1 MQPSETLPAGRQASN
16 KRPASERV
24 GLALAETEAATA
36 AVEHMRAA
44 EVAGVRQ
51 VWMNQT
57 PTAPD
62 TLTVLAAAAVRTT
75 TIRLG
80 TAVVPTYPRHPLA
93 LAQQALA
100 LFDLAPER
108 LRLGVGPSHLPIIEG
123 VYGLPMPSPLAHL
136 REYVTVLRAAL
147 WQGQVDYRGRFYQ
160 VQVSMP
166 RTPRT
171 PILISALRE
180 KAFHLAGELAD
191 GAISWMCPVPYLLE
205 KALPALQAGAAK
217 SGRPAPPLVAHL
229 PVALGQDRQAMRA
242 VARQQLGAY
251 GRLPFYVQMFAEAGF
266 PVASD
271 GTMSDAL
278 LDSLVVFGDE
288 ATIAARLADLLA
300 QGLDEVLV
308 KPLPVARPEDERARL
323 ARLLG
328 QL

>member
-1 MQPSETLPAGRQASN
+1 
-16 KRPASERV
+16 
-24 GLALAETEAATA
+24 
-36 AVEHMRAA
+36 MRAA

>member
-1 MQPSETLPAGRQASN
+1 MQPSETLPVGRQTSN
-16 KRPASERV
+16 ERPARERV
-24 GLALAETEAATA
+24 GLALAETEAAA
-36 AVEHMRAA
+36 AVVEHIRAA
-44 EVAGVRQ
+44 EGAGVRQ
-51 VWMNQT
+51 VWMGQP
-57 PTAPD
+57 PTGPD

-80 TAVVPTYPRHPLA
+80 TAIVPTYPRHPLA

-108 LRLGVGPSHLPIIEG
+108 LRLGVGPSHGPFIEG
-123 VYGLPMPSPLAHL
+123 IYGLPMPSPLAHL

-147 WQGQVDYRGRFYQ
+147 WQGQVHHQGRFYQ
-160 VQVSMP
+160 VQATLP

-217 SGRPAPPLVAHL
+217 SGRPAPPLIAAV

-242 VARQQLGAY
+242 AARQQLGAL
-251 GRLPFYVQMFAEAGF
+251 GRFPFYVQMFAEAGF

-300 QGLDEVLV
+300 QGLDEVYV
-308 KPLPVARPEDERARL
+308 KPLPVARPEDEQARL

>member
-1 MQPSETLPAGRQASN
+1 
-16 KRPASERV
+16 
-24 GLALAETEAATA
+24 
-36 AVEHMRAA
+36 
-44 EVAGVRQ
+44 
-51 VWMNQT
+51 
-57 PTAPD
+57 
-62 TLTVLAAAAVRTT
+62 
-75 TIRLG
+75 
-80 TAVVPTYPRHPLA
+80 
-93 LAQQALA
+93 
-100 LFDLAPER
+100 
-108 LRLGVGPSHLPIIEG
+108 LGVGPSHLPIIEG

-242 VARQQLGAY
+242 AARQQLGAY

-308 KPLPVARPEDERARL
+308 KPLPVARPEDEQARL

-328 QL
+328 QH

>member
-75 TIRLG
+75 
-80 TAVVPTYPRHPLA
+80 TYPRHPLA

-308 KPLPVARPEDERARL
+308 KPLPVARPEDERALL

>member
-1 MQPSETLPAGRQASN
+1 
-16 KRPASERV
+16 
-24 GLALAETEAATA
+24 
-36 AVEHMRAA
+36 
-44 EVAGVRQ
+44 
-51 VWMNQT
+51 
-57 PTAPD
+57 
-62 TLTVLAAAAVRTT
+62 
-75 TIRLG
+75 
-80 TAVVPTYPRHPLA
+80 
-93 LAQQALA
+93 
-100 LFDLAPER
+100 
-108 LRLGVGPSHLPIIEG
+108 
-123 VYGLPMPSPLAHL
+123 
-136 REYVTVLRAAL
+136 
-147 WQGQVDYRGRFYQ
+147 
-160 VQVSMP
+160 
-166 RTPRT
+166 
-171 PILISALRE
+171 LRE

-205 KALPALQAGAAK
+205 KALPALQAGAAR

-242 VARQQLGAY
+242 AARQQLGAL
-251 GRLPFYVQMFAEAGF
+251 GRLPFYAQMFAEAGF

-308 KPLPVARPEDERARL
+308 KPLPVARPEDEQARL

>member
-1 MQPSETLPAGRQASN
+1 
-16 KRPASERV
+16 
-24 GLALAETEAATA
+24 
-36 AVEHMRAA
+36 
-44 EVAGVRQ
+44 
-51 VWMNQT
+51 MNQT